1 MELSRKKGCDTMKQF
16 PMITISR
23 QNGTNGHKIAE
34 LLAKKLELPFYD
46 KELISIASKESSYDE
61 KAFDAAEETATTT
74 LGYVLS
80 NRSNRSLYGMPLN
93 DQLFMIQS
101 GVIRTIADQG
111 PALFVGRCADY
122 VLDGYKESI
131 NIFLQAS
138 IPSRVK
144 TLMER
149 ESLSQKEAEAKIRR
163 LDKSRAT
170 YYNYYTDRK
179 WSNLG
184 NYDIVLNVSHLT
196 PEEAADLL
204 ATFIR
209 QVVEKTGAFQA
220 EAAELQ
226 ANQA

>member
-1 MELSRKKGCDTMKQF
+1 MKQF

-34 LLAKKLELPFYD
+34 LLAGKLELPFYD
-46 KELISIASKESSYDE
+46 KELISIASKESSYAE
-61 KAFDAAEETATTT
+61 HTFDAAEETATTA
-74 LGYVLS
+74 LGYALS
-80 NRSNRSLYGMPLN
+80 NRAARSLYGMPLN

-101 GVIRTIADQG
+101 GVIRTIADRG

-122 VLDGYKESI
+122 VLDGYKETI

-138 IPSRVK
+138 TASRVK

-149 ESLSQKEAEAKIRR
+149 ESLSQREAEAKIRR

-179 WSNLG
+179 WSDLG

-209 QVVEKTGAFQA
+209 QVVENTGGLHGGT
-220 EAAELQ
+220 EE
-226 ANQA
+226 

>member
-1 MELSRKKGCDTMKQF
+1 MKQF

-23 QNGTNGHKIAE
+23 QNGTSGHKIAE
-34 LLAKKLELPFYD
+34 LLANKLGIPFYD
-46 KELISIASKESSYDE
+46 KDLITIASQESRFAE
-61 KAFDAAEETATTT
+61 QAFNAAEETATTA
-74 LGYVLS
+74 LGYALS

-93 DQLFMIQS
+93 DQLFMVQS
-101 GVIRTIADQG
+101 GVIRTVADQG

-122 VLDGYKESI
+122 VLDGYKETI
-131 NIFLQAS
+131 KIFLQAS
-138 IPSRVK
+138 QESRVK

-149 ESLSQKEAEAKIRR
+149 EGLTKREAEAKIRR

-196 PEEAADLL
+196 VEEAADLL
-204 ATFIR
+204 YTFIR
-209 QVVEKTGAFQA
+209 QVVEKTGAMEA
-220 EAAELQ
+220 EAQELQ
-226 ANQA
+226 SQASNT